1 MHTSHTPINDA
12 ATAFAAIALAAV
24 SWDGVLTQAGTRALR
39 HTLDYRHPFSDYSD
53 ERMVRLMDQLL
64 LQLRRLGPQHL
75 MVEAAAALNAD
86 QRSTAFAVAAE
97 IMPGLP
103 PAKAMTTAMQKE
115 AYNPTRGSTPAMME
129 NAMASGMSANATTR
143 PASRSLRILEN
154 HS

>member
-1 MHTSHTPINDA
+1 MHSSHTPINDA

-75 MVEAAAALNAD
+75 MVEAAAALDAD

-97 IMPGLP
+97 IMRSDGRLLEDERNILSNLVGVLELEEEFQEGLT
-103 PAKAMTTAMQKE
+103 AAMGVLHAD
-115 AYNPTRGSTPAMME
+115 
-129 NAMASGMSANATTR
+129 
-143 PASRSLRILEN
+143 LV
-154 HS
+154 